1 MASTARTP
9 EPSRRDP
16 LRLVARKTRSRRA
29 QFLRWFALVF
39 AALLGVR
46 MLLPIGLRAYVN
58 RVLDGMPGYEGR
70 IGKLDLN
77 LWRGAYEIEELALL
91 RSGGAHPEPF
101 LEVQR
106 LDLSLTWAGLAHGK
120 LVGEAVLHHP
130 VVSFVAGETQAESQT
145 GEGPSWASR
154 LDALFPFRIERF
166 VLRDGEVR
174 FKSEKTDPPV
184 DLYVDDLYLE
194 AHNLT
199 NVRGK
204 GAGGLLPAEVE
215 AAGRPFGT
223 GELEARLRFDPLAER
238 PRFELDAAV
247 RAVRLAD
254 LNDFLQAY
262 GKVDAER
269 GTFEM
274 YTEFAA
280 SDGEVE
286 GYVKTLFEDVQLLSL
301 DEIDGPGDAMEAF
314 WEGLVELGAQ
324 LFKNQ
329 PRDRLAAY
337 IPLRGRTDDVNAD
350 LITTVGSLLRN
361 AFVVALRPAIEESI
375 EIEDLEVV
383 AGGDERDPKPAEE
396 PR

>member
-1 MASTARTP
+1 
-9 EPSRRDP
+9 
-16 LRLVARKTRSRRA
+16 
-29 QFLRWFALVF
+29 
-39 AALLGVR
+39 
-46 MLLPIGLRAYVN
+46 
-58 RVLDGMPGYEGR
+58 
-70 IGKLDLN
+70 
-77 LWRGAYEIEELALL
+77 
-91 RSGGAHPEPF
+91 
-101 LEVQR
+101 
-106 LDLSLTWAGLAHGK
+106 
-120 LVGEAVLHHP
+120 
-130 VVSFVAGETQAESQT
+130 
-145 GEGPSWASR
+145 
-154 LDALFPFRIERF
+154 
-166 VLRDGEVR
+166 
-174 FKSEKTDPPV
+174 
-184 DLYVDDLYLE
+184 
-194 AHNLT
+194 
-199 NVRGK
+199 
-204 GAGGLLPAEVE
+204 
-215 AAGRPFGT
+215 
-223 GELEARLRFDPLAER
+223 
-238 PRFELDAAV
+238 V

-375 EIEDLEVV
+375 ELEDLEVV
-383 AGGDERDPKPAEE
+383 AGGGERDPKPAEE